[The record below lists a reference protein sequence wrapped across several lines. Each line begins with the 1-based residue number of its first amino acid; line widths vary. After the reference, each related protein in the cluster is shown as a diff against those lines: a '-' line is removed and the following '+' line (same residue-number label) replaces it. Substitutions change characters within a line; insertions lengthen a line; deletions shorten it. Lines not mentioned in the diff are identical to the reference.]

1 MLDFNF
7 DKCARCSKVYF
18 RVASP
23 VCSECQPEEEE
34 DFRKIRDVLARLP
47 GLNVEQLAE
56 ASDIGTDCVLR
67 LTEDE
72 RILNVVS
79 SDPVPCGRCGAPAIS
94 HIKRLC
100 ERCLITLENECVA
113 SMRALKEHISI
124 ESRDKMYTVHEAVEM
139 KRANTTK
146 KKEPVPVPL
155 AKSSKR
161 MAMQARLQRKYEGR

>member
-34 DFRKIRDVLARLP
+34 DYRKIRDTLARLP

-56 ASDIGTDCVLR
+56 ASGIGSECVLR
-67 LTEDE
+67 MIEDE

-100 ERCLITLENECVA
+100 ERCLITLENECSA
-113 SMRALKEHISI
+113 SMRALKEQII
-124 ESRDKMYTVHEAVEM
+124 VESRDDMYTVHEAVEM
-139 KRANTTK
+139 KRAKTK
-146 KKEPVPVPL
+146 KRTKKEPVPVPL
-155 AKSSKR
+155 AKS
-161 MAMQARLQRKYEGR
+161 MAMQARLQRKSEGR